1 MRNRILTVVAITC
14 LVALA
19 GCGTGLGADEATPD
33 ENSTAP
39 ATATDAAATDTE
51 TTDGNEAA
59 SASATPSA
67 TETASESAATSATAT
82 PTETGATATDSE
94 TSESWTHPELPNKPM
109 EDKTNASSTPRISSV
124 EVVNTVASE
133 NGSGYSNFDL
143 EVHANTSMSRVD
155 PASHGT
161 VDGEPYFLVY
171 VNGQLLERSKYVV
184 QDENGTFGITMRKD
198 GGFDRF
204 DAGELDLTVKLVD
217 RDSKYDDVYG
227 VWNGSVQYAP

>member
-1 MRNRILTVVAITC
+1 MQNRILTVVAITC

-19 GCGTGLGADEATPD
+19 GCSAGPSLGDTTTPD
-33 ENSTAP
+33 ENSTP
-39 ATATDAAATDTE
+39 TATDAAATDTDAADAGTDESE
-51 TTDGNEAA
+51 TA
-59 SASATPSA
+59 STSA
-67 TETASESAATSATAT
+67 TETSSETATASATAT
-82 PTETGATATDSE
+82 ETSSETATE

-109 EDKTNASSTPRISSV
+109 EDKTNASSEPRISSV

-133 NGSGYSNFDL
+133 TGSGYSNFDL
-143 EVHANTSMSRVD
+143 AVHANTSMPRVD

-184 QDENGTFGITMRKD
+184 HDENGTFEITMRKD

-217 RDSKYDDVYG
+217 RDSEYDDVYG

>member
-19 GCGTGLGADEATPD
+19 GCSTGLGADETTTPD
-33 ENSTAP
+33 ENSTVTDAATAAADATAGTDESETASVT
-39 ATATDAAATDTE
+39 ATAT
-51 TTDGNEAA
+51 A
-59 SASATPSA
+59 SA
-67 TETASESAATSATAT
+67 SATAT
-82 PTETGATATDSE
+82 PTDTGATATPE
-94 TSESWTHPELPNKPM
+94 TSESWTHPKLPNKPM
-109 EDKTNASSTPRISSV
+109 EDKTNASSAPRISSV

-143 EVHANTSMSRVD
+143 EVHANTSMPRVD

-161 VDGEPYFLVY
+161 VEGEPYFLVY
-171 VNGQLLERSKYVV
+171 VNDQLLERSKYVV
-184 QDENGTFGITMRKD
+184 HDENGTFGITMRKD

-217 RDSKYDDVYG
+217 RDSEYDDVYG